1 MLPVRARAI
10 IPDVIIEEEKVDFGG
25 VTFGDQKV
33 LPITIMNNS
42 DITAK
47 LELDIRDYPEFE
59 IIVPPA
65 GADDDVHSEIMVPIH
80 ENPKYEDLDKMNID
94 DVDQLEGEESSDDN
108 EHEEDQKRHVMLS
121 IRATGRPFELK
132 LKYTPK
138 DVDMP
143 QNFVLPLKM
152 AVWDLPLQAL
162 QRRIKAIGIKPRFF
176 LEPTVVNFKTK
187 VIAKG
192 QKP

>member
-1 MLPVRARAI
+1 MKTQAIFHVINDDDELTIHPREGKIQGEQRTTLTVSFLSNREKEFDSQILVNIRGGKQLMLPVRARAI

-47 LELDIRDYPEFE
+47 LELDIREYPEFE

-80 ENPKYEDLDKMNID
+80 ENPKYEDLDKMNIE
-94 DVDQLEGEESSDDN
+94 DVD
-108 EHEEDQKRHVMLS
+108 
-121 IRATGRPFELK
+121 
-132 LKYTPK
+132 
-138 DVDMP
+138 
-143 QNFVLPLKM
+143 
-152 AVWDLPLQAL
+152 
-162 QRRIKAIGIKPRFF
+162 
-176 LEPTVVNFKTK
+176 
-187 VIAKG
+187 
-192 QKP
+192 